1 MGALPW
7 GYGKSQSTMA
17 KLTPMRR
24 QGLPWACRTCHLL
37 MFLGPH
43 PLGAW
48 GPPGSS
54 FVRGLRH
61 GGLGIPEPL
70 PELALHK

>member
-7 GYGKSQSTMA
+7 GYGTSQSTMA
-17 KLTPMRR
+17 KPNAEAVSAL
-24 QGLPWACRTCHLL
+24 ACRTCHLL
-37 MFLGPH
+37 MFLGPR

-48 GPPGSS
+48 GAPGSS

-61 GGLGIPEPL
+61 GGLAIPEPL